1 MKTFA
6 PTTAKWSRL
15 LSLSAVAVALAACGK
30 DYNGSSNAG
39 STPAPT
45 ATLSVAPTTITLG
58 QSAKLTWT
66 ASAGTDCTASNG
78 WTGAQQTSG
87 SVDVTPTATGNVTY
101 TLSCSG
107 SGFLGTATQN
117 ATLVVQAASA
127 YLATTLVEDFAG
139 GAARKQDTNLVN
151 PWGLALGATSP
162 MWIANNHTD
171 TSTLY
176 NGNGDLQPV
185 VPLVVHLPA
194 GFDPTGMVANI
205 STTDFAVTTGT
216 TAVAPFIFAGESGK
230 IAGWAPTVNAGVP
243 VVPFTAPDGAVY
255 KGLAIANNG
264 TGNFLY
270 AADFHNS
277 KVDVFDKAYAKQ
289 TPSATSFAFTDATLP
304 AGYSPFGI
312 QAVNIAGTT
321 RIVVAYAKH
330 DTSNPDDEAG
340 GAGLGVVNV
349 FDTNGVL
356 VTHLVAAGAAG
367 KLNAPWGVAIA
378 PSDFGTLSNALLVGN
393 FGDGKIHGYDS
404 GTGRYLG
411 ELGDGAST
419 PFAQPGLWGILF
431 GNDAA
436 NQPHATLFY
445 AAGINGEVNGR
456 YGRIDLGTTPPAFG
470 TPPTV
475 TFTAPAGNQ
484 TGTVTLTATAT
495 APVAIANVKFYVGS
509 TLIGTATTSPYT
521 VQWDTTKVANGPA
534 ALKAVATDA
543 NGNLNAVARTAT
555 VAN

>member
-6 PTTAKWSRL
+6 PIAAKWSRQLL
-15 LSLSAVAVALAACGK
+15 LSALAVAIAACGK
-30 DYNGSSNAG
+30 DYNGSTNSGN
-39 STPAPT
+39 TPAPT
-45 ATLSVAPTTITLG
+45 ASLTVAPTTITLG
-58 QSAKLTWT
+58 QSATLTWT
-66 ASAGTDCTASNG
+66 ATAGTDCTASNG
-78 WTGAQQTSG
+78 WTGAQQTTG
-87 SVDVTPTATGNVTY
+87 TVDVTPTATGTATY

-107 SGFLGTATQN
+107 AGLLGTATQTT
-117 ATLVVQAASA
+117 TLTVQAASA
-127 YLATTLVEDFAG
+127 YLATTLDEDFAG
-139 GAARKQDTNLVN
+139 GTARKQDANLKN
-151 PWGLALGATSP
+151 PWGLALLATSP
-162 MWIANNHTD
+162 MWAANNHTD

-176 NGNGDLQPV
+176 NGNGDIQA
-185 VPLVVHLPA
+185 LVVHLPA
-194 GFDPTGMVANI
+194 SFDATGMIANA
-205 STTDFAVTTGT
+205 TTDFTVSDNAAH

-230 IAGWAPTVNAGVP
+230 IAGWAATVNGGVP
-243 VVPFTAPDGAVY
+243 VVPFTATDGAVY

-264 TGNFLY
+264 GANFLY

-277 KVDVFDKAYAKQ
+277 KIDVFNTAYAKQ
-289 TPSATSFAFTDATLP
+289 PTTTAFGFADATLP

-321 RIVVAYAKH
+321 RVVVAYAKH
-330 DTSNPDDEAG
+330 DTSSPDDEAA
-340 GAGLGVVNV
+340 GAGLGVVNL
-349 FDTNGVL
+349 FDTGGVL
-356 VTHLVAAGAAG
+356 VTHLVAAGG
-367 KLNAPWGVAIA
+367 KLNAPWGVALA

-419 PFAQPGLWGILF
+419 AFAQPGLWGILF
-431 GNDAA
+431 GNDAV

-445 AAGINGEVNGR
+445 AAGVNDEVNGR

-470 TPPTV
+470 TAPTV

-495 APVAIANVKFYVGS
+495 APVAIANVKFYVNGL

-521 VQWDTTKVANGPA
+521 VQWDTTKVANGAA

-543 NGNLNAVARTAT
+543 NGNVGARAVTAT

>member
-78 WTGAQQTSG
+78 WTGAQQTNG

-107 SGFLGTATQN
+107 SGFLGTATQT
-117 ATLVVQAASA
+117 ATLTVQPASA
-127 YLATTLVEDFAG
+127 YLATTLDEDFAG
-139 GAARKQDTNLVN
+139 GTARKQDTNLVN

-205 STTDFAVTTGT
+205 STTEFAVTAGT

-289 TPSATSFAFTDATLP
+289 TPSATSFAFADATLP

-484 TGTVTLTATAT
+484 TGTVALTATAT
-495 APVAIANVKFYVGS
+495 APVAIANMKFYVGS

>member
-1 MKTFA
+1 METFA
-6 PTTAKWSRL
+6 LIAAKRSRL
-15 LSLSAVAVALAACGK
+15 LFSFALAGALAACGGK
-30 DYNGSSNAG
+30 GYSGGVNGATS
-39 STPAPT
+39 APT
-45 ATLSVAPTTITLG
+45 ATLSVDPTTITVG
-58 QSAKLTWT
+58 QSAKLTWS
-66 ASAGTDCTASNG
+66 ASAGTTCTASNG
-78 WTGAQQTSG
+78 WTGTQQTTG
-87 SVDVTPTATGNVTY
+87 TADVTPTATGPVTY

-107 SGFLGTATQN
+107 AGFTGTATQD
-117 ATLVVQAASA
+117 ATLTVQAASA

-139 GAARKQDTNLVN
+139 GTARKQDTNLVN
-151 PWGLALGATSP
+151 PWGVALAATSP
-162 MWIANNHTD
+162 MWVANNHTD

-176 NGNGDLQPV
+176 NGNGDIT
-185 VPLVVHLPA
+185 PLVVHLPA
-194 GFDPTGMVANI
+194 SFGATGMVANA
-205 STTDFAVTTGT
+205 TTDFAVTGGAPP
-216 TAVAPFIFAGESGK
+216 TAPAAFIFAGESGE
-230 IAGWAPTVNAGVP
+230 IAGWAATVNGGVP
-243 VVPFTAPDGAVY
+243 VTPYTATDGAVY

-270 AADFHNS
+270 AADFVNS

-289 TPSATSFAFTDATLP
+289 TTSATSFAFADPTLP
-304 AGYSPFGI
+304 SGYSPFGI
-312 QAVNIAGTT
+312 QALNVGGTT
-321 RIVVAYAKH
+321 RIVVTYATH
-330 DTSNPDDEAG
+330 DTSSPDDEAD

-356 VTHLVAAGAAG
+356 VTHLVAAGG
-367 KLNAPWGVAIA
+367 KLDAPWGVALA

-419 PFAQPGLWGILF
+419 AFAQPGLWGILF

-445 AAGINGEVNGR
+445 AAGINDEANGR

-475 TFTAPAGNQ
+475 TFVAPAGNQ
-484 TGTVTLTATAT
+484 SGTVALSATAT
-495 APVAIANVKFYVGS
+495 APVAIASMSFYVNGT
-509 TLIGTATTSPYT
+509 TLIGNATTSPFT

-543 NGNLNAVARTAT
+543 NGNVGARAATAT

>member
-139 GAARKQDTNLVN
+139 GTARKQDTNLVN
-151 PWGLALGATSP
+151 PWGLALLATSP
-162 MWIANNHTD
+162 MWAANNHTD

-176 NGNGDLQPV
+176 NGNGDIQA
-185 VPLVVHLPA
+185 LVVHLPA
-194 GFDPTGMVANI
+194 GFDPTGMVANA
-205 STTDFAVTTGT
+205 TTDFTVTGGV
-216 TAVAPFIFAGESGK
+216 TAAAAFIFAGESGK
-230 IAGWAPTVNAGVP
+230 IAGWAATVNGGVP

-277 KVDVFDKAYAKQ
+277 KVDVLDKAYAKQ

-484 TGTVTLTATAT
+484 TGTVALTATAT
-495 APVAIANVKFYVGS
+495 APVAIANMKFYVGS

>member
-6 PTTAKWSRL
+6 PIAAKWSRL
-15 LSLSAVAVALAACGK
+15 LSLSALAVALAACGSK

-45 ATLSVAPTTITLG
+45 ATLSVAPTTITVG
-58 QSAKLTWT
+58 QSAKLTWS

-78 WTGAQQTSG
+78 WTGAQATTG
-87 SVDVTPTATGNVTY
+87 SVDVTPTATGTATY

-107 SGFLGTATQN
+107 SGFLGTATQT
-117 ATLVVQAASA
+117 ATLTVQAASA

-139 GAARKQDTNLVN
+139 GTARKQDTNLVN
-151 PWGLALGATSP
+151 PWGLALAATSP

-176 NGNGDLQPV
+176 NGNGDIT
-185 VPLVVHLPA
+185 PLVVHLA
-194 GFDPTGMVANI
+194 ASFGATGMVANA
-205 STTDFAVTTGT
+205 TTDFAVTGSAPP
-216 TAVAPFIFAGESGK
+216 TAAAAFIFAGESGK
-230 IAGWAPTVNAGVP
+230 IAGWAATVNAGVP
-243 VVPFTAPDGAVY
+243 VTPFTAPDGAVY

-277 KVDVFDKAYAKQ
+277 KVDVLNAAYAKQ
-289 TPSATSFAFTDATLP
+289 TPTATSFGFADATLP

-321 RIVVAYAKH
+321 RIVVTYAKH
-330 DTSNPDDEAG
+330 DTSSPDDEAA

-356 VTHLVAAGAAG
+356 VTHLVAAGG
-367 KLNAPWGVAIA
+367 KLNAPWGVAVA

-419 PFAQPGLWGILF
+419 AFAQPGLWGILF
-431 GNDAA
+431 GNDAV
-436 NQPHATLFY
+436 NQHHATLFY

-495 APVAIANVKFYVGS
+495 APVAIANVKFYVNGL

-521 VQWDTTKVANGPA
+521 VQWDTTKVANGAA

-543 NGNLNAVARTAT
+543 NGNVGARAGTAT

>member
-1 MKTFA
+1 MNTFA
-6 PTTAKWSRL
+6 LIAAKRTRL
-15 LSLSAVAVALAACGK
+15 IALATLAGALVACGGK
-30 DYNGSSNAG
+30 GYNGGVNG
-39 STPAPT
+39 TTPAPT

-58 QSAKLTWT
+58 QSAKLTWS
-66 ASAGTDCTASNG
+66 ASAGTTCAASNG
-78 WTGAQQTSG
+78 WTGTQQPTG
-87 SVDVTPTATGNVTY
+87 TADVTPTATGNVTY

-107 SGFLGTATQN
+107 AGFTGTATQD
-117 ATLVVQAASA
+117 ATLAVQAASA

-139 GAARKQDTNLVN
+139 GTARKQDANLVN
-151 PWGLALGATSP
+151 PWGLALAATSP
-162 MWIANNHTD
+162 MWVANNHTD

-176 NGNGDLQPV
+176 NGNGDITA
-185 VPLVVHLPA
+185 LVVHLPA
-194 GFDPTGMVANI
+194 GFDATGMVANA
-205 STTDFAVTTGT
+205 TTDFAVTGSAPP
-216 TAVAPFIFAGESGK
+216 TAPAAFIFAGESGK
-230 IAGWAPTVNAGVP
+230 IAGWAPTVNGGVP
-243 VVPFTAPDGAVY
+243 VTPFTATDGAVY

-270 AADFHNS
+270 AADFHNG
-277 KVDVFDKAYAKQ
+277 KVDVLNAAYAKQ
-289 TPSATSFAFTDATLP
+289 TPTAASFAFADATLP

-330 DTSNPDDEAG
+330 DTSNPDDEAA

-356 VTHLVAAGAAG
+356 VTHLVATGG
-367 KLNAPWGVAIA
+367 KLNAPWGVALA

-419 PFAQPGLWGILF
+419 AFAQPGLWGILF
-431 GNDAA
+431 GNDAR

-495 APVAIANVKFYVGS
+495 APVAIANVKFYVNGAN
-509 TLIGTATTSPYT
+509 LIGTATTSPYT
-521 VQWDTTKVANGPA
+521 VQWDTTKVANGAA
-534 ALKAVATDA
+534 ALRAVATDA
-543 NGNLNAVARTAT
+543 NGNVGASAATAT

>member
-1 MKTFA
+1 
-6 PTTAKWSRL
+6 
-15 LSLSAVAVALAACGK
+15 
-30 DYNGSSNAG
+30 
-39 STPAPT
+39 
-45 ATLSVAPTTITLG
+45 
-58 QSAKLTWT
+58 
-66 ASAGTDCTASNG
+66 
-78 WTGAQQTSG
+78 
-87 SVDVTPTATGNVTY
+87 
-101 TLSCSG
+101 
-107 SGFLGTATQN
+107 
-117 ATLVVQAASA
+117 
-127 YLATTLVEDFAG
+127 
-139 GAARKQDTNLVN
+139 
-151 PWGLALGATSP
+151 

-289 TPSATSFAFTDATLP
+289 TPSATSFAFADATLP

-484 TGTVTLTATAT
+484 TGTVALTATAT
-495 APVAIANVKFYVGS
+495 APVAIANMKFYVGS

>member
-6 PTTAKWSRL
+6 PIAAKWSRL
-15 LSLSAVAVALAACGK
+15 LSLSALAVALAACGSK
-30 DYNGSSNAG
+30 GYNGSTNAG
-39 STPAPT
+39 TNPAPT
-45 ATLSVAPTTITLG
+45 ATLSVAPTTITVG

-66 ASAGTDCTASNG
+66 ATAGTDCTASNG

-87 SVDVTPTATGNVTY
+87 SADVTPTATGTVTY

-117 ATLVVQAASA
+117 ATLTVQAASA
-127 YLATTLVEDFAG
+127 YLATTLDEDFAG
-139 GAARKQDTNLVN
+139 GTARKQDANLKN

-176 NGNGDLQPV
+176 NGNGDIQA
-185 VPLVVHLPA
+185 LVVHLSA
-194 GFDPTGMVANI
+194 SFDATGMVANPT
-205 STTDFAVTTGT
+205 TTDFAVTGGT
-216 TAVAPFIFAGESGK
+216 TAAAAFIFAGESGK
-230 IAGWAPTVNAGVP
+230 IAGWANTVNAGVP
-243 VVPFTAPDGAVY
+243 VEPFTAPDGAVY

-289 TPSATSFAFTDATLP
+289 TPSATSFAFADATLP

-330 DTSNPDDEAG
+330 DTSSPDDEAP

-356 VTHLVAAGAAG
+356 VTHLVAAGG
-367 KLNAPWGVAIA
+367 KLNAPWGVALA

-419 PFAQPGLWGILF
+419 AFAQPGLWGIVF
-431 GNDAA
+431 GNDAV
-436 NQPHATLFY
+436 NQHHATLFY

-456 YGRIDLGTTPPAFG
+456 YGRIDLGTTPPALG
-470 TPPTV
+470 APPAV

-495 APVAIANVKFYVGS
+495 APLAIASVKFYVNGLN
-509 TLIGTATTSPYT
+509 LIGTATTSPYT
-521 VQWDTTKVANGPA
+521 VQWDTTKVANGAA
-534 ALKAVATDA
+534 ALKAVAIDA
-543 NGNLNAVARTAT
+543 SGNVGARAGTAT

>member
-139 GAARKQDTNLVN
+139 GTARKQDTNLVN
-151 PWGLALGATSP
+151 PWGLALLATSP
-162 MWIANNHTD
+162 MWAANNHTD

-176 NGNGDLQPV
+176 NGNGDIQA
-185 VPLVVHLPA
+185 LVVHLPA
-194 GFDPTGMVANI
+194 GFDPTGMVANA
-205 STTDFAVTTGT
+205 TTDFTVTGGT
-216 TAVAPFIFAGESGK
+216 TAVAAFIFAGESGK
-230 IAGWAPTVNAGVP
+230 IAGWAATVNGGVP

-277 KVDVFDKAYAKQ
+277 KVDVLDKAYAKQ

-356 VTHLVAAGAAG
+356 VTHLVPTGG

-378 PSDFGTLSNALLVGN
+378 PADFGTLSNAVLVGN

-404 GTGRYLG
+404 ATGRYLG
-411 ELGDGAST
+411 ELGDGAT
-419 PFAQPGLWGILF
+419 TAFAQPGLWGILF
-431 GNDAA
+431 GNDAV
-436 NQPHATLFY
+436 NQPHSTLFY

-543 NGNLNAVARTAT
+543 NGNVNARAGTAT

>member
-139 GAARKQDTNLVN
+139 GTARKQDTNLVN

-176 NGNGDLQPV
+176 NGNGDIQA
-185 VPLVVHLPA
+185 LVVHLPA
-194 GFDPTGMVANI
+194 GFDPTGMVANA
-205 STTDFAVTTGT
+205 TTDFTVTGGT
-216 TAVAPFIFAGESGK
+216 TAVAAFIFAGESGK
-230 IAGWAPTVNAGVP
+230 IAGWAATVNGGVP

-277 KVDVFDKAYAKQ
+277 KVDVLDKAYAKQ

-356 VTHLVAAGAAG
+356 VTHLVPTGG

-378 PSDFGTLSNALLVGN
+378 PADFGTLSNAVLVGN

-404 GTGRYLG
+404 ATGRYLG
-411 ELGDGAST
+411 ELGDGAT
-419 PFAQPGLWGILF
+419 TAFAQPGLWGILF
-431 GNDAA
+431 GNDAV
-436 NQPHATLFY
+436 NQPHSTLFY

-543 NGNLNAVARTAT
+543 NGNVNARAGTAT

>member
-6 PTTAKWSRL
+6 LIAAKWSRL
-15 LSLSAVAVALAACGK
+15 FSLFAIAGALAACGGK
-30 DYNGSSNAG
+30 GYNGGING
-39 STPAPT
+39 TTPAPT
-45 ATLSVAPTTITLG
+45 ASLSVDPTTITLG
-58 QSAKLTWT
+58 QSAKLTWS
-66 ASAGTDCTASNG
+66 ASAGTTCTASDG
-78 WTGAQQTSG
+78 WTGAQQTTG
-87 SVDVTPTATGNVTY
+87 SADVTPTATGNVTY
-101 TLSCSG
+101 TIACSG
-107 SGFLGTATQN
+107 AGFTGTATQN
-117 ATLVVQAASA
+117 VTLAVQAASA
-127 YLATTLVEDFAG
+127 YLATTLDEDFAG

-151 PWGLALGATSP
+151 PWGLALLATSP
-162 MWIANNHTD
+162 MWVANNHTD

-176 NGNGDLQPV
+176 NGNGDAQT
-185 VPLVVHLPA
+185 LVVHLPA
-194 GFDPTGMVANI
+194 SFDATGMVANA
-205 STTDFAVTTGT
+205 TTDFAVSDNAAH
-216 TAVAPFIFAGESGK
+216 TAPAAFIFTGESGK
-230 IAGWAPTVNAGVP
+230 IAGWATTVNGAAP
-243 VVPFTAPDGAVY
+243 VTPFTAPDGAVY

-264 TGNFLY
+264 SGNFLY

-277 KVDVFDKAYAKQ
+277 KVDVLDKAYAKQ
-289 TPSATSFAFTDATLP
+289 TPSATSFAFADATLP

-321 RIVVAYAKH
+321 RIVVTYAKH
-330 DTSNPDDEAG
+330 DAAAPDDETA

-356 VTHLVAAGAAG
+356 VTHLVAAGG
-367 KLNAPWGVAIA
+367 KLNAPWGVALA

-419 PFAQPGLWGILF
+419 AFAQPGLWGILF
-431 GNDAA
+431 GNDAV

-445 AAGINGEVNGR
+445 AAGINDEANGR
-456 YGRIDLGTTPPAFG
+456 YGRIDLGTTPPALG

-475 TFTAPAGNQ
+475 TFTAPVGNQ
-484 TGTVTLTATAT
+484 SGTVTLTATAT
-495 APVAIANVKFYVGS
+495 APVAIANVKFYVNGP
-509 TLIGTATTSPYT
+509 TLIGTATAAPFT

-534 ALKAVATDA
+534 ALRAVATDA
-543 NGNLNAVARTAT
+543 NGNVGARAATAT

>member
-139 GAARKQDTNLVN
+139 GTARKQDTNLVN

-162 MWIANNHTD
+162 MWAANNHTD

-176 NGNGDLQPV
+176 NGNGDITA
-185 VPLVVHLPA
+185 LVVHLPA
-194 GFDPTGMVANI
+194 GFDPTGMVANA
-205 STTDFAVTTGT
+205 TTDFTVTGGT
-216 TAVAPFIFAGESGK
+216 TAVAAFIFAGESGK
-230 IAGWAPTVNAGVP
+230 VAGWAATVNGGVP

-277 KVDVFDKAYAKQ
+277 KVDVLDKAYAKQ

-356 VTHLVAAGAAG
+356 VTHLVPTGG

-378 PSDFGTLSNALLVGN
+378 PADFGTLSNAVLVGN

-404 GTGRYLG
+404 ATGRYLG
-411 ELGDGAST
+411 ELGDGAT
-419 PFAQPGLWGILF
+419 TAFAQPGLWGILF
-431 GNDAA
+431 GNDAV
-436 NQPHATLFY
+436 NQPHSTLFY

-543 NGNLNAVARTAT
+543 NGNVNARAGTAT

>member
-78 WTGAQQTSG
+78 WTGAQQTNG

-107 SGFLGTATQN
+107 SGFLGTATQT
-117 ATLVVQAASA
+117 ATLTVQPASA
-127 YLATTLVEDFAG
+127 YLATTLDEDFAG
-139 GAARKQDTNLVN
+139 GTARKQDTNLVN

-289 TPSATSFAFTDATLP
+289 TPSATSFAFADATLP

-484 TGTVTLTATAT
+484 TGTVALTATAT
-495 APVAIANVKFYVGS
+495 APVAIANMKFYVGS